1 MFEDIKKRVLMEYLI
16 KEIDCLEPLENVYKT
31 YVNSL
36 LEISKMKYFN
46 TTSLNFR
53 EKFIFLMDIIEKKD
67 ILVFCKEEFFVIEI
81 ELVEDVLGR
90 KLNEE
95 DYDYYY

>member
-1 MFEDIKKRVLMEYLI
+1 MFGEIKKEVLMEYLI
-16 KEIDCLEPLENVYKT
+16 KEIDCLEPLENIYKT

-46 TTSLNFR
+46 MTSISFR
-53 EKFIFLMDIIEKKD
+53 EKFIFLMDIVEKKD
-67 ILVFCKEEFFVIEI
+67 ILVFCEEEFFVIEI

-90 KLNEE
+90 KLNRE
-95 DYDYYY
+95 DYD

>member
-1 MFEDIKKRVLMEYLI
+1 MFGEIKKEVLMEYLI

-46 TTSLNFR
+46 TTSISFR
-53 EKFIFLMDIIEKKD
+53 EKFIFLMDIVEKKD
-67 ILVFCKEEFFVIEI
+67 ILVFCQEEFFVIEI
-81 ELVEDVLGR
+81 ELVEDILGR
-90 KLNEE
+90 KLDKE
-95 DYDYYY
+95 DYD